1 LKRLLFILALALL
14 PVTASGEEEV
24 LASLSQNDV
33 AITANFNGS
42 EILIFGAVQRFTPL
56 PTTGQ
61 MQVIITIEGPD
72 RPLTV
77 RQKERQYGIWMN
89 TEAVEVDAAPTFY
102 AVATTGPFEEVVTHT
117 EDLRHRI
124 SIPRAIR
131 AVDAGT
137 EHPEDFTQAVVRIR
151 TAAGLYQMLEGAVT
165 LRNETLF
172 NTSFRLPAN
181 LTEGDY
187 VARIFLTRN
196 REVVASYQTDIT
208 VRKVGLERL
217 IYTLAHERP
226 LAYGL
231 LSLAIAIIAGW
242 GASAVFRYIRT
253 GG

>member
-1 LKRLLFILALALL
+1 
-14 PVTASGEEEV
+14 
-24 LASLSQNDV
+24 
-33 AITANFNGS
+33 
-42 EILIFGAVQRFTPL
+42 
-56 PTTGQ
+56 
-61 MQVIITIEGPD
+61 
-72 RPLTV
+72 
-77 RQKERQYGIWMN
+77 
-89 TEAVEVDAAPTFY
+89 
-102 AVATTGPFEEVVTHT
+102 
-117 EDLRHRI
+117 
-124 SIPRAIR
+124 
-131 AVDAGT
+131 
-137 EHPEDFTQAVVRIR
+137 VRIR
-151 TAAGLYQMLEGAVT
+151 TAAELYQMLEGAVT